1 MRSTFKCG
9 SIAETMPEYKVLRS
23 MAGVGDRLGPIIL
36 GEIGDIRRF
45 HSGKDSMLMPAMML
59 RHISPDNSRAGIV
72 TSPNVATRLS
82 EKLVLR

>member
-1 MRSTFKCG
+1 
-9 SIAETMPEYKVLRS
+9 MPETTLLIKAALNLR
-23 MAGVGDRLGPIIL
+23 VGAVFDVYV
-36 GEIGDIRRF
+36 F
-45 HSGKDSMLMPAMML
+45 TVAKHSMLMPAMML